1 MARKTL
7 RRTVSVYPK
16 ELEAWLRFIEDQK
29 PNYASLSHL
38 IRIAIKEHIEKK
50 TKNPLS
56 NLELGKEEK

>member
-7 RRTVSVYPK
+7 RKTISIYPS
-16 ELEAWLRFIEDQK
+16 ELEKWLKFIEDQK

-56 NLELGKEEK
+56 NLELGKEK